1 MRKHLLVSFFSIIIQ
16 SFLFYSLSQTA
27 INFSG
32 ADSYISIDDS
42 PELRLSEFT
51 IECWFM
57 RRDTGVSVMTGTDSI
72 YAVPIIARGIEEDP
86 GEANM
91 NYFLGIRRE
100 DSILIAAFEE
110 SNAGD
115 NPGKNHHLAGFTT
128 INKNTW
134 YHAAVTYDGVYL
146 KLYLNGILESALEID
161 KQPMNQ
167 SNIKTVIGGVLITG
181 DILAGYF
188 NGLVD
193 EIRIWNY
200 ARTREKLL
208 NEINNE
214 ISIPR
219 TGLVIR
225 LGLNEGSG
233 NDISYTGIPGLN
245 PDINGSTW
253 NWSPGTHFENINP
266 PLCNELP
273 LLKIGLI
280 ADPQYCDCPPGGTR
294 YFRETLWK
302 LPAAID
308 TLNKYEVDFVVTL
321 GDVIDRYYESF
332 DSILPLYDS
341 LDMPEYKLLGNHAF
355 EEVHDS
361 LKDTI
366 IHLYNMPDYY
376 YHFTYDDWRFII
388 LDGTELA
395 AYDSILHPDLKDEA
409 DSIWQSVQGQIND
422 ETWNG
427 GIGKKQRQ
435 WIETTISDARASNQK
450 VILFCH
456 FPVYPEHYLNLW
468 NREDIIEI
476 VEKYDNTV
484 AYINGHNHDG
494 NYGILNGKHYIT
506 QKAMVETIDTSSYS
520 ILEIYD
526 NKLIFNN
533 YGLMDNHIITY
544 KNNNRK
550 PYDITLSNNILTY
563 DIDSGDFAGKFSV
576 ADSLDPGN
584 YSYCLTDGY
593 SYTDNLL
600 FNISNDSLY
609 LATSQ
614 DLAVQETYFIKV
626 TAMNCCLDTTSKVIA
641 LNFDTNA
648 VWLSKS
654 IPDTLLVL
662 GQANLNIDLDSVFAD
677 KSENGLVYGA
687 SSGNPGKASVTVI
700 DKSLIVQQILGG
712 ESVIII
718 GAVDNYTG
726 QSSADTFTVTV
737 FDPLNQLPEVIST
750 MGDQIIQLYYDTLV
764 FNLDTIFYDQNG
776 DTLIYKLEF
785 DNDTTVDFLLSDSI
799 LEIFPLKAGEN
810 NLEIS
815 ADDNRGGSANL
826 IFNITVNTIPELAIS
841 IPGLFFQMYD
851 ASVVFDLDTIFID
864 EDNDPLYYEV
874 IIEDTTVVTVLF
886 NGGIMEIW
894 PLLNG
899 YSEVEL
905 YAYDNKGGYAGCRFN
920 TAVNA
925 SPQVYSEIPD
935 LSFIISDP
943 PLNIN
948 LDTVFIDPDGDTL
961 HYTTETGNPGILDLE
976 IEDSVLMLVPVMEGS
991 TIVEIRADD
1000 GRGGVTVD
1008 DFNVAVDDISTMLY
1022 REQETIYV
1030 TNYPNPF
1037 SRKSKI
1043 IYHVSEK
1050 CHVKISI
1057 YSQYGQLVKVLV
1069 SEVQDRG
1076 NKEVIISAADFSPG
1090 IYYCN
1095 LQEGYRQVLVTRMVV
1110 VK

>member
-1 MRKHLLVSFFSIIIQ
+1 MRRYLLFPFLYIIIH

-32 ADSYISIDDS
+32 NDSYISIDDS
-42 PELRLSEFT
+42 PEIRLSEFS

-57 RRDTGVSVMTGTDSI
+57 RKDTGVSVMTGTDSI
-72 YAVPIIARGIEEDP
+72 YAVPIVARGIEEDP
-86 GEANM
+86 DEANM

-110 SNAGD
+110 SNTSD

-128 INKNTW
+128 IHNDMW

-146 KLYLNGILESALEID
+146 KLYLNGILESALEIE

-167 SNIKTVIGGVLITG
+167 SNIKTVIGGVILTG

-193 EIRIWNY
+193 ETRIWNY
-200 ARTREKLL
+200 ARTQEEIR

-214 ISIPR
+214 IKTPLA
-219 TGLVIR
+219 GLVIR

-233 NDISYTGIPGLN
+233 TVISYTGMPGLN
-245 PDINGSTW
+245 PEINGSTW
-253 NWSPGTHFENINP
+253 NWASGTHFENINP
-266 PLCNELP
+266 PVCNEFP

-308 TLNKYEVDFVVTL
+308 TLNKNEVDFVVTL

-376 YHFTYDDWRFII
+376 YHFTYNDWRFII

-395 AYDSILHPDLKDEA
+395 AYDSILHPDLREEA
-409 DSIWQSVQGQIND
+409 DSVWQSVQGQIND

-427 GIGKKQRQ
+427 GIGRKQRQ
-435 WIETTISDARASNQK
+435 WIETTISDALVNNQK

-456 FPVYPEHYLNLW
+456 FPVYPQHYLNLW

-526 NKLIFNN
+526 NKLVFKS
-533 YGLMDNHIITY
+533 YGLMDNHILTY

-550 PYDITLSNNILTY
+550 PYDITLLNDVLTF

-576 ADSLDPGN
+576 EDSTGPGN
-584 YSYCLTDGY
+584 YSYGLTDKY
-593 SYTDNLL
+593 SFTDNSL
-600 FNISNDSLY
+600 FDISNDSLY
-609 LATSQ
+609 LATSE
-614 DLAVQETYFIKV
+614 DLSQLETYFIKV
-626 TAMNCCLDTTSKVIA
+626 SAMNCCLDTITKVIA
-641 LNFDTNA
+641 ISFDTNA
-648 VWLSKS
+648 VWLNKS

-662 GQANLNIDLDSVFAD
+662 GQANLNINLDSVFTD
-677 KSENGLVYGA
+677 RSENGLVYNA
-687 SSGNPGKASVTVI
+687 NSGNSGKASVTVI
-700 DKSLIVQQILGG
+700 DRSLIVQQISGG
-712 ESVIII
+712 ESVIAIN
-718 GAVDNYTG
+718 AFDSYTG

-737 FDPLNQLPEVIST
+737 FDPLNHIPEVTGTID
-750 MGDQIIQLYYDTLV
+750 DQVVHLNYDTLV
-764 FNLDTIFYDQNG
+764 INLDTVFFDQNG
-776 DTLIYKLEF
+776 DTLIYELEF
-785 DNDTTVDFLLSDSI
+785 ENDTTVGFYLTDSI
-799 LEIFPLKAGEN
+799 LEIFPLMAGEN
-810 NLEIS
+810 NLEIT
-815 ADDNRGGSANL
+815 AGDDRGGYAELSF
-826 IFNITVNTIPELAIS
+826 IITVNTVPELAGS
-841 IPGLFFQMYD
+841 IPDLFFQMGD
-851 ASVVFDLDTIFID
+851 ASVIFNLDTVFID
-864 EDNDPLYYEV
+864 KDSDTLYYEFV
-874 IIEDTTVVTVLF
+874 TGDTAIVSVLINGNILEIE
-886 NGGIMEIW
+886 

-899 YSEVEL
+899 YSAIDL
-905 YAYDNKGGYAGCRFN
+905 YVYDGKGGSAGFRFN
-920 TAVNA
+920 MAVNA
-925 SPQVYSEIPD
+925 SPQVYFEIPD
-935 LSFIISDP
+935 LSFIIYDP
-943 PLNIN
+943 PLYIN
-948 LDTVFIDPDGDTL
+948 LDTVFVDPDGDAL
-961 HYTTETGNPGILDLE
+961 HYTTETGNPGILDLV
-976 IEDSVLMLVPVMEGS
+976 ITDSELMLAPVMEGS
-991 TIVEIRADD
+991 TNVEIHADD
-1000 GRGGVTVD
+1000 SRGGVSVD
-1008 DFNVAVDDISTMLY
+1008 DFDVSVDDISAMLY
-1022 REQETIYV
+1022 RQQGKSNV
-1030 TNYPNPF
+1030 LNYPNPF
-1037 SRKSKI
+1037 SRESKI
-1043 IYHVSEK
+1043 LYHLSEN
-1050 CHVKISI
+1050 CHVRLSI
-1057 YSQYGQLVKVLV
+1057 YSQYGQLIKVLV
-1069 SEVQDRG
+1069 SEVQDAG
-1076 NKEVIISAADFSPG
+1076 NKEVLISGADFSPG
-1090 IYYCN
+1090 IYYCK
-1095 LQEGYRQVLVTRMVV
+1095 LQTGDRQVHLTRMVV